1 MTAPET
7 WRIECADGVVREVSM
22 VHRPDRTEAWVPDGH
37 WPAAHHAPHL
47 ALTHYATLRGWPV
60 VAILAPGEQTTAQ
73 RVAAAVAAERE
84 ACAATCRDIASD
96 AADDSAVSETADAC
110 AEAIDARGAS

>member
-7 WRIECADGVVREVSM
+7 WRIECADGVVREVSTERIDA
-22 VHRPDRTEAWVPDGH
+22 HRAEQWDGDSGVPARAVVVNL
-37 WPAAHHAPHL
+37 AAGL
-47 ALTHYATLRGWPV
+47 GWPV
-60 VAILAPGEQTTAQ
+60 VAIHAPGEPTTAE
-73 RVAAAVAAERE
+73 RVAAAIAAERE